1 MKIVI
6 AMDSFKTTLTASEAC
21 RIVAKAI
28 KDLLPDVHVSIKP
41 MADGG
46 EGTAEAL
53 MNSMPGRWIP
63 KTVTGP
69 LPNSKAEAR
78 FAWFENSRTAV
89 VEMASASGLQ
99 LLAQDQYNPMI
110 TTTCGTGELIK
121 AALEHKPNKI
131 LLAVGGS
138 ATVDGGIGA
147 ATALGWRF
155 LDEDGSPVMP
165 GGRGLERIIEIVEPE
180 VPISVPVEVLCDVT
194 NPLCG
199 SHGAAA
205 VYGPQKGATNK
216 MVEQLDAGLTHLAA
230 MVRTKLSREIADLPG
245 AGAAGGLAGG
255 AVAFMNAQLTS
266 GVRTIMDF
274 INLGPE
280 LSDADWVVTGEG
292 CFDHQSLCGKVVSGV
307 VEIAAVS
314 GTAVAVIAGDVKLSE
329 KQYQRAGIRTA
340 IACKPGHISLD
351 KALNRSAALLRVA
364 TQRFAKQSLI

>member
-1 MKIVI
+1 M
-6 AMDSFKTTLTASEAC
+6 T
-21 RIVAKAI
+21 
-28 KDLLPDVHVSIKP
+28 
-41 MADGG
+41 
-46 EGTAEAL
+46 
-53 MNSMPGRWIP
+53 
-63 KTVTGP
+63 
-69 LPNSKAEAR
+69 
-78 FAWFENSRTAV
+78 
-89 VEMASASGLQ
+89 
-99 LLAQDQYNPMI
+99 

-121 AALEHKPNKI
+121 EAIECKPNKI

-147 ATALGWRF
+147 ATALGWKF
-155 LDEDGSPVMP
+155 LDENGNPVMP
-165 GGRGLERIIEIVEPE
+165 SGRGLEQIIEIVEPE
-180 VPISVPVEVLCDVT
+180 APISIPVEVLCDVT

-199 SHGAAA
+199 CHGAAA
-205 VYGPQKGATNK
+205 VYAPQKGATDK

-230 MVRTKLSREIADLPG
+230 IVRTKLKREIADVPG

-255 AVAFMNAQLTS
+255 AVAFMNAELTS

-307 VEIAAVS
+307 AEIAAVS

-329 KQYQRAGIRTA
+329 KQCRRAGIRIA
-340 IACKPGHISLD
+340 IACKPRLISLD
-351 KALNRSAALLRVA
+351 KAMNQSAALLRVA